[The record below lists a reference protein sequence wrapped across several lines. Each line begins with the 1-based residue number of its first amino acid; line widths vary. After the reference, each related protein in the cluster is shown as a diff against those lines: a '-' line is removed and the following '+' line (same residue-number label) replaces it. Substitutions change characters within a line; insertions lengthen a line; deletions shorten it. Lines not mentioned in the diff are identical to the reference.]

1 MLHGVL
7 FCRHCFLSEICFIF
21 LLKVD
26 APLVFHLTAGHCYT
40 WQMSPFPEVLQAL
53 VLGSVES
60 SPASVKLFRAGFIFF
75 FFFLFHNLNSE
86 ANALFFQVRLKRIS
100 KY

>member
-21 LLKVD
+21 LLKAD

-75 FFFLFHNLNSE
+75 FFFFISQLKFRSKCPFFSSE
-86 ANALFFQVRLKRIS
+86 IEKD
-100 KY
+100 K